1 MSNKLRSINTK
12 FWEDPWIEELNPKDK
27 LLFLYL
33 LSNSKTNML
42 GIYEVS
48 LSKISFET
56 GLTKQE
62 IGKAFEGFERVN
74 KAFYIDNYV
83 VLANFLK
90 NQKYNTN
97 MKKSATKEFSNLPK
111 WLKDKLS
118 CNDSEGFERLIKGFE
133 RLSKIEVEV
142 EDEIEE
148 EYKEKDI
155 DYLYSLY
162 PSKCP
167 VRNASTG
174 KASSN
179 KKAIEK
185 HLKSISKEELEK
197 TIKRYISEC
206 VSSKTYLKN
215 FGTFL
220 NNLPDYSDNKPTQ
233 PKLNL
238 TFPLGRFK
246 TKEEFDQWEK
256 SVRWGYDQR
265 GVKLPYDEYLTN
277 RIKIETNEGLF

>member
-111 WLKDKLS
+111 LLKDKLS

-133 RLSKIEVEV
+133 MLSKIEVEV

-148 EYKEKDI
+148 EYK
-155 DYLYSLY
+155 
-162 PSKCP
+162 
-167 VRNASTG
+167 
-174 KASSN
+174 
-179 KKAIEK
+179 
-185 HLKSISKEELEK
+185 
-197 TIKRYISEC
+197 
-206 VSSKTYLKN
+206 
-215 FGTFL
+215 
-220 NNLPDYSDNKPTQ
+220 
-233 PKLNL
+233 
-238 TFPLGRFK
+238 
-246 TKEEFDQWEK
+246 
-256 SVRWGYDQR
+256 
-265 GVKLPYDEYLTN
+265 DEYLSSEYYAFAQKYIDVLIEKDKAPPKKSKATKADYDNIRKMVEVDGFSFQNMKDVANFYTSNMEKDFAPLAYSTKSFREKFNKIKDFCN
-277 RIKIETNEGLF
+277 RIS